1 MLNIHIQ
8 RFFESEKNTY
18 GIFTNGFLTNKNES
32 DLWKESVFCLLIFM
46 HLFMSRRETNGEKPW
61 SEKVEIVSI
70 RTEIESLIDYY
81 KTSSNFFILSLIFW
95 TTIYLLYEILICYW
109 IVHVSNILTV
119 DFGSMKV
126 SYKYVFVFFMYY
138 FHVLLQAF
146 IDIVCMFFDTAA
158 AR

>member
-1 MLNIHIQ
+1 MYRMLNIHIQ
-8 RFFESEKNTY
+8 RFFELEKNTY

-46 HLFMSRRETNGEKPW
+46 HLFMSRRETNAEKPW

-95 TTIYLLYEILICYW
+95 TTIYLLYEM
-109 IVHVSNILTV
+109 V

-126 SYKYVFVFFMYY
+126 LYM
-138 FHVLLQAF
+138 
-146 IDIVCMFFDTAA
+146 
-158 AR
+158 